1 MAVPSPLVRRTAS
14 GDNTALKI
22 TESPFM
28 RLSLLALPLLA
39 LAAPAAA
46 QQDAGARWWSHVQAI
61 ANDGMEGR
69 GTGTP
74 GYDRAADY
82 VIGQLKALGLKPA
95 GVDGFKQPVAF
106 VEQVVLS
113 DQSSAALTGPKGE
126 VKLAVPGDL
135 IFSGSGGP
143 VPEAVSAPMV
153 FAGYGLHLPEA
164 GHDDFAGL
172 DLKGKIVV
180 VVSGGP
186 ASISGALKS
195 HARSERTKWLA
206 EQGAVGLISLVTPG
220 QVEIPWNRRVALASA
235 PALYYA
241 DNSLRETQTP
251 FLSAQLDPAK
261 SALLFEGTG
270 KDFAAIAAAADKSAP
285 VESFPLAL
293 GLKARVAAKRRD
305 LTSPNLIAVM
315 PGSDPKLAKDYVVLS
330 AHLDGY
336 GIGTAIKGDAIYN
349 GAFDNASGV
358 ASLLEIARALKAGK
372 VKPKRSILFAFVTA
386 EEKGLL
392 GARYFARRPTVPQ
405 KSIVADLNFDMA
417 LPIFPLT
424 SVTPVGYD
432 QSSLGKDA
440 AAVSAAMKLP
450 ITPDPFPDR
459 NVFIRSDQYAFIR
472 EGIPALFF
480 KYGFKA
486 GTPEAETEK
495 AWRANLYHSP
505 FDDLNQPVM
514 PAESAK
520 LNDYVTAVTLR
531 VANAPARPTWNEDSF
546 FKRFAK

>member
-1 MAVPSPLVRRTAS
+1 MRPLSLIPPALLLCVSGVSLAVPLEE
-14 GDNTALKI
+14 D
-22 TESPFM
+22 
-28 RLSLLALPLLA
+28 
-39 LAAPAAA
+39 
-46 QQDAGARWWSHVQAI
+46 GARWWAHVEAL
-61 ANDGMEGR
+61 AGDSMEGR

-82 VIGQLKALGLKPA
+82 VIAQLKALGLKPA
-95 GVDGFKQPVAF
+95 GIDGYKQPVAF
-106 VEQVVLS
+106 VEQVVQS
-113 DQSSAALTGPKGE
+113 DRSSAALVGAQGE
-126 VKLAVPGDL
+126 KALSVPGDL
-135 IFSGSGGP
+135 IFSGGGGP
-143 VPEAVSAPMV
+143 VPEAIDAPMV
-153 FAGYGLHLPEA
+153 FAGYGLHLPEV

-195 HARSERTKWLA
+195 HARSERAKWLA
-206 EQGAVGLISLVTPG
+206 EQGALGLVSLVTPK
-220 QVEIPWNRRVALASA
+220 QVEIPWDRRIALASA

-241 DNSLRETQTP
+241 DATLRETQAP
-251 FLSAQLDPAK
+251 FLGAQLDPAK
-261 SALLFEGTG
+261 SALLFEGSG
-270 KDFAAIAAAADKSAP
+270 NDFAAIAAAADASAP
-285 VESFPLAL
+285 VASFPLAQR
-293 GLKARVAAKRRD
+293 LKARVAATRRD
-305 LTSPNLIAVM
+305 LSSPNLIAVM
-315 PGSDPKLAKDYVVLS
+315 PGSDPKLKSEYVVLS

-336 GIGTAIKGDAIYN
+336 GVGTPIKGDAIYN
-349 GAFDNASGV
+349 GAFDNSSGV

-372 VKPKRSILFAFVTA
+372 VKPKRSILFAIVTA

-392 GARYFARRPTVPQ
+392 GSRYFARRPTVPG

-432 QSSLGKDA
+432 QSSLGQDA
-440 AAVSAAMKLP
+440 AAVSQAMNLP
-450 ITPDPFPDR
+450 IVPDPFPDR

-480 KYGFKA
+480 KYGFKG

-495 AWRANLYHSP
+495 AWRANIYHSP
-505 FDDLNQPVM
+505 FDDLKQPVL

-520 LNDYVTAVTLR
+520 LNAYVTAVTLR
-531 VANAPARPTWNEDSF
+531 VANAPARPHWNEDSF
-546 FKRFAK
+546 FKRFVK

>member
-1 MAVPSPLVRRTAS
+1 MRT
-14 GDNTALKI
+14 
-22 TESPFM
+22 PFI
-28 RLSLLALPLLA
+28 LLPLLA
-39 LAAPAAA
+39 LCPAPVAFAAP
-46 QQDAGARWWSHVQAI
+46 DMSKSDGARWWAHVQAL

-82 VIGQLKALGLKPA
+82 VIAQFETLGLKPM
-95 GVDGFKQPVAF
+95 GVDGYKQPVAF
-106 VEQVVLS
+106 VEQTVLS
-113 DQSSAALTGPKGE
+113 DQSSAALVDPTGEKP
-126 VKLAVPGDL
+126 LAVPGDL

-143 VPEAVSAPMV
+143 VPERIDASMV
-153 FAGYGLHLPEA
+153 FAGYGLHLPEV

-172 DLKGKIVV
+172 DIKGKVV
-180 VVSGGP
+180 VVLSGGP
-186 ASISGALKS
+186 ATISGALKS
-195 HARSERTKWLA
+195 HARSERTRWLA
-206 EQGAVGLISLVTPG
+206 DRGALGLITLVTPK
-220 QVEIPWNRRVALASA
+220 QVEIPWSRRVALASA
-235 PALYYA
+235 PALYFA
-241 DNSLRETQTP
+241 DNSLRETQTA
-251 FLSAQLDPAK
+251 FLGAQLDPAK
-261 SALLFEGTG
+261 SALFFEGTG
-270 KDFAAIAAAADKSAP
+270 RDFNAIAAAADASAP
-285 VESFPLAL
+285 VPGFPLAL
-293 GLKARVAAKRRD
+293 RLKAQVAAKRRD
-305 LTSPNLIAVM
+305 LSSPNLVAVL
-315 PGSDPKLAKDYVVLS
+315 PGSDPKLRGEYVVLS

-336 GIGTAIKGDAIYN
+336 GIGTPIKGDAIYN
-349 GAFDNASGV
+349 GALDNASGV

-372 VKPKRSILFAFVTA
+372 DAPKRSILFAIVTA

-432 QSSLGKDA
+432 QSSLGQDA
-440 AAVSAAMKLP
+440 AAVSAAMNLP

-495 AWRANLYHSP
+495 AWRANIYHSP

-514 PAESAK
+514 PAETAK

-531 VANAPARPTWNEDSF
+531 VANGPARPRWNDDSF

>member
-1 MAVPSPLVRRTAS
+1 
-14 GDNTALKI
+14 
-22 TESPFM
+22 M
-28 RLSLLALPLLA
+28 RLSCLALPLLA
-39 LAAPAAA
+39 LALALPAQAETDA
-46 QQDAGARWWSHVQAI
+46 QKGARWWNHVQAI
-61 ANDGMEGR
+61 ANDAMEGR

-82 VIGQLKALGLKPA
+82 VIGQMQALGLKPA
-95 GVDGFKQPVAF
+95 GVEGYKQPVAF
-106 VEQVVLS
+106 VEQVILP
-113 DQSSAALTGPKGE
+113 DQSRAALAGPQGE
-126 VKLAVPGDL
+126 AALAVPGDI

-143 VPEAVSAPMV
+143 VPEAIDAPIV
-153 FAGYGLHLPEA
+153 FAGYGLHLPEV

-172 DLKGKIVV
+172 DLKGKVV
-180 VVSGGP
+180 VVLSGGP
-186 ASISGALKS
+186 VGISGALKS
-195 HARSERTKWLA
+195 HARSERAQWLA
-206 EQGAVGLISLVTPG
+206 AQGAVGLIALVTPK
-220 QVEIPWNRRVALASA
+220 QVEIPWSRRVALASA

-241 DNSLRETQTP
+241 DVTLRETRTA
-251 FLSAQLDPAK
+251 FLGAQFDPAK
-261 SALLFEGTG
+261 SALLFAGSG
-270 KDFAAIAAAADKSAP
+270 QDFDAIAAAADASAP
-285 VESFPLAL
+285 VASFPLAVR
-293 GLKARVAAKRRD
+293 LKAQVAAKRRD
-305 LTSPNLIAVM
+305 LSSPNLVGVL
-315 PGSDPKLAKDYVVLS
+315 PGSDPKLRGEYVVLS

-336 GIGTAIKGDAIYN
+336 GVGTPIKGDAIYN

-358 ASLLEIARALKAGK
+358 ASLLEIARALKAGT

-405 KSIVADLNFDMA
+405 ASIVADLNFDMA

-424 SVTPVGYD
+424 SVTPIGYD
-432 QSSLGKDA
+432 QSSLGQDA
-440 AAVSAAMKLP
+440 AAVSTAMGLP

-486 GTPEAETEK
+486 GTPEAKMEK

-505 FDDLNQPVM
+505 FDDLNQPVL

-520 LNDYVTAVTLR
+520 LNDYVTAVALR
-531 VANAPARPTWNEDSF
+531 VANSAARPRWNDDSF

>member
-1 MAVPSPLVRRTAS
+1 
-14 GDNTALKI
+14 
-22 TESPFM
+22 M

-39 LAAPAAA
+39 MIAAAPVHATPED
-46 QQDAGARWWSHVQAI
+46 DAGARWWAHVQAL

-82 VIGQLKALGLKPA
+82 VIAQFKALGLKPA
-95 GVDGFKQPVAF
+95 GIDGYKQPVAF
-106 VEQVVLS
+106 IEQVILA
-113 DQSSAALTGPKGE
+113 DQSRAALVGPQGE
-126 VKLAVPGDL
+126 VALAVPGDL
-135 IFSGSGGP
+135 IFSGGGGP
-143 VPEAVSAPMV
+143 APESIDAPMV

-180 VVSGGP
+180 VLSGGP
-186 ASISGALKS
+186 STISGALKS
-195 HARSERTKWLA
+195 HARSERAHWLA
-206 EQGAVGLISLVTPG
+206 EQGALGLITLVTPK
-220 QVEIPWNRRVALASA
+220 QVEIPWVRRVALAGA

-241 DNSLRETQTP
+241 DATLRETQTP
-251 FLSAQLDPAK
+251 FLGAQYDPAK
-261 SALLFEGTG
+261 SAQFFAGTD
-270 KDFAAIAAAADKSAP
+270 KDFAAIAAAADASAP
-285 VESFPLAL
+285 VASFPLAL
-293 GLKARVAAKRRD
+293 RFKAQVAAKRRD
-305 LTSPNLIAVM
+305 LSSPNLIAVL
-315 PGSDPKLAKDYVVLS
+315 PGSDPKLRAEHVVLS

-336 GIGTAIKGDAIYN
+336 GVGTPIKGDAIYN

-358 ASLLEIARALKAGK
+358 ASLLEIARALNAGK
-372 VKPKRSILFAFVTA
+372 VKPKRSILFAIVTA

-392 GARYFARRPTVPQ
+392 GSRYFARRPTVPQ
-405 KSIVADLNFDMA
+405 SSIVADLNFDMA

-424 SVTPVGYD
+424 SVTPIGYD
-432 QSSLGKDA
+432 QSSLGQDA
-440 AAVSAAMKLP
+440 AAVSAQMNLP

-486 GTPEAETEK
+486 GTPEADTEK

-531 VANAPARPTWNEDSF
+531 VANADARPAWNNDSF

>member
-1 MAVPSPLVRRTAS
+1 
-14 GDNTALKI
+14 
-22 TESPFM
+22 M

-39 LAAPAAA
+39 MIAAAPVHATPEG
-46 QQDAGARWWSHVQAI
+46 DAGARWWAHVQAL

-82 VIGQLKALGLKPA
+82 VIAQFKALGLKPA
-95 GVDGFKQPVAF
+95 GIDGYKQPVAF
-106 VEQVVLS
+106 IEQVILA
-113 DQSSAALTGPKGE
+113 DQSRAALVGPQGE
-126 VKLAVPGDL
+126 VALAAPGDL
-135 IFSGSGGP
+135 IFSGGGGP
-143 VPEAVSAPMV
+143 APESIDAPMV

-172 DLKGKIVV
+172 DLRGKIVV
-180 VVSGGP
+180 VLSGGP
-186 ASISGALKS
+186 ATISGALKS
-195 HARSERTKWLA
+195 HARSERAHWLA
-206 EQGAVGLISLVTPG
+206 GQGALGLITLVTPK
-220 QVEIPWNRRVALASA
+220 QVEIPWVRRVALAGA

-241 DNSLRETQTP
+241 DATLRETQTP
-251 FLSAQLDPAK
+251 FLGAQYDPAK
-261 SALLFEGTG
+261 SAQFFAGTD
-270 KDFAAIAAAADKSAP
+270 KDFAAIAAAADASAP
-285 VESFPLAL
+285 VATFPLAL
-293 GLKARVAAKRRD
+293 RFKAQVAAKRRD
-305 LTSPNLIAVM
+305 LSSPNLIAVL
-315 PGSDPKLAKDYVVLS
+315 PGSDPKLRAEHVVLS

-336 GIGTAIKGDAIYN
+336 GVGTPIKGDAIYN

-358 ASLLEIARALKAGK
+358 ASLLEIARALNAGK
-372 VKPKRSILFAFVTA
+372 VKPKRSILFAIVTA

-424 SVTPVGYD
+424 SVTPIGYD
-432 QSSLGKDA
+432 QSSLGQDA
-440 AAVSAAMKLP
+440 AAVSAQMNLP

-486 GTPEAETEK
+486 GTPEADTEK

-531 VANAPARPTWNEDSF
+531 VANAQARPAWNGDSF
-546 FKRFAK
+546 FKRFAQ

>member
-1 MAVPSPLVRRTAS
+1 
-14 GDNTALKI
+14 
-22 TESPFM
+22 M
-28 RLSLLALPLLA
+28 RLSQLARPLLALPSIALA
-39 LAAPAAA
+39 LPVAA

-82 VIGQLKALGLKPA
+82 VIGQLRALGLKPA
-95 GVDGFKQPVAF
+95 GIEGYKQPVAF
-106 VEQVVLS
+106 VEQVVQS
-113 DQSSAALTGPKGE
+113 DRSSAALIGAQGE
-126 VKLAVPGDL
+126 TKLAVPGDL
-135 IFSGSGGP
+135 IFSGGGGP
-143 VPEAVSAPMV
+143 VPEAMEAPMV

-180 VVSGGP
+180 VLSGGP
-186 ASISGALKS
+186 STLSGALKS
-195 HARSERTKWLA
+195 HARSERAKWLA
-206 EQGAVGLISLVTPG
+206 EQGAVGLISLVTPR
-220 QVEIPWNRRVALASA
+220 QVEIPWERRVALASA

-241 DNSLRETQTP
+241 DAALRETRAP

-261 SALLFEGTG
+261 SALLFEGSG
-270 KDFAAIAAAADKSAP
+270 KDFAAIAAAADASAP
-285 VESFPLAL
+285 VPGFPLAQR
-293 GLKARVAAKRRD
+293 LKASVAATRRD
-305 LTSPNLIAVM
+305 LSSPNLIAVM
-315 PGSDPKLAKDYVVLS
+315 PGSDPKLRGEYVVLS

-336 GIGTAIKGDAIYN
+336 GVGTPIKGDAIYN

-358 ASLLEIARALKAGK
+358 ASLLEIARALKGGK

-392 GARYFARRPTVPQ
+392 GARYFARRPTVPRN
-405 KSIVADLNFDMA
+405 SIVADLNFDMA

-450 ITPDPFPDR
+450 IVPDPFPDR

-472 EGIPALFF
+472 EGIPSLFF

-495 AWRANLYHSP
+495 AWRANIYHSP

-531 VANAPARPTWNEDSF
+531 VANNPARPSWNADSF
-546 FKRFAK
+546 FKRFAQ

>member
-1 MAVPSPLVRRTAS
+1 
-14 GDNTALKI
+14 
-22 TESPFM
+22 M
-28 RLSLLALPLLA
+28 RLSLLALPLIAMIAATPLS
-39 LAAPAAA
+39 AAPEG
-46 QQDAGARWWSHVQAI
+46 DAGARWWAHVQAL

-82 VIGQLKALGLKPA
+82 VIAQFKALGLKPA
-95 GVDGFKQPVAF
+95 GIDGYKQPVAF
-106 VEQVVLS
+106 IEQVILA
-113 DQSSAALTGPKGE
+113 DQSRASLVGPQGE
-126 VKLAVPGDL
+126 TALAVPGDL

-143 VPEAVSAPMV
+143 VPESIDAPMV

-180 VVSGGP
+180 VLSGGP
-186 ASISGALKS
+186 STLSGALKS
-195 HARSERTKWLA
+195 HARSERAHWLA
-206 EQGAVGLISLVTPG
+206 AQGALGLITLVTPK
-220 QVEIPWNRRVALASA
+220 QVEIPWVRRVALAGA

-241 DNSLRETQTP
+241 DATLRETQTP
-251 FLSAQLDPAK
+251 FLGAQFDPAK
-261 SALLFEGTG
+261 SAQFFAGTD
-270 KDFAAIAAAADKSAP
+270 KDFAAIAAAADASAP
-285 VESFPLAL
+285 VPSFPLAL
-293 GLKARVAAKRRD
+293 RFKAQVAAKRRD
-305 LTSPNLIAVM
+305 LSSPNLIALL
-315 PGSDPKLAKDYVVLS
+315 PGSDPKLRPEHVVLS

-336 GIGTAIKGDAIYN
+336 GVGTPIKGDAIYN

-358 ASLLEIARALKAGK
+358 ASLLEIAKALKASK
-372 VKPKRSILFAFVTA
+372 VKPKRSILFAIVTA

-405 KSIVADLNFDMA
+405 SSIVADLNFDMA

-424 SVTPVGYD
+424 SVTPIGYD
-432 QSSLGKDA
+432 QSSLGQDA
-440 AAVSAAMKLP
+440 AAVSAQMNLP

-486 GTPEAETEK
+486 GTPEADTEK

-514 PAESAK
+514 PAESTK
-520 LNDYVTAVTLR
+520 LNAYVTAVTLR
-531 VANAPARPTWNEDSF
+531 VANADARPAWNGDSF

>member
-1 MAVPSPLVRRTAS
+1 MPRYL
-14 GDNTALKI
+14 
-22 TESPFM
+22 F
-28 RLSLLALPLLA
+28 ALPLLA
-39 LAAPAAA
+39 LGLSAPAYAGPA
-46 QQDAGARWWSHVQAI
+46 TPQSDGARWWSHVQAI
-61 ANDGMEGR
+61 ASDAMEGR

-82 VIGQLKALGLKPA
+82 VIGQLQAMGLKPM
-95 GVDGFKQPVAF
+95 GVDGFRQPVAF
-106 VEQVVLS
+106 VEQVVDAS
-113 DQSSAALTGPKGE
+113 RSSASLVGAQGE
-126 VKLAVPGDL
+126 TKLAVPGDL

-143 VPEAVSAPMV
+143 VPENLDAPLV
-153 FAGYGLHLPEA
+153 FAGYGLHLPEV

-186 ASISGALKS
+186 SALSGALKS
-195 HARSERTKWLA
+195 HARSERAHWLA
-206 EQGAVGLISLVTPG
+206 SQGAVGLIQLVTPR
-220 QVEIPWNRRVALASA
+220 QVEIPWPRRVALAGA

-241 DNSLRETQTP
+241 DAALRETQAP
-251 FLSAQLDPAK
+251 FLGAQLDPAR
-261 SALLFEGTG
+261 SSLLFDGSG
-270 KDFAAIAAAADKSAP
+270 HDFAAIAAAADASAP
-285 VESFPLAL
+285 VASFPLAQR
-293 GLKARVAAKRRD
+293 LKARVAATRRD
-305 LTSPNLIAVM
+305 LSSPNLIAVM
-315 PGSDPKLAKDYVVLS
+315 PGSDPRLAKEYVVLS

-336 GIGTAIKGDAIYN
+336 GIGTPIKGDAIYN
-349 GAFDNASGV
+349 GALDNASGV

-372 VKPKRSILFAFVTA
+372 VRPKRSILFAFVTA

-392 GARYFARRPTVPQ
+392 GSRYFARRPTVPQ

-432 QSSLGKDA
+432 QSSLGRDA
-440 AAVSAAMKLP
+440 AAVSKAMNLP
-450 ITPDPFPDR
+450 IVPDPFPDR

-486 GTPEAETEK
+486 GTPQAETEK

-514 PAESAK
+514 PAESAR

-531 VANAPARPTWNEDSF
+531 VANEPRRPEWNADSF
-546 FKRFAK
+546 FTRFAK

>member
-1 MAVPSPLVRRTAS
+1 MRGLSFGISLIALMAGS
-14 GDNTALKI
+14 
-22 TESPFM
+22 
-28 RLSLLALPLLA
+28 
-39 LAAPAAA
+39 AAPAAGEG
-46 QQDAGARWWSHVQAI
+46 DKGARWWAHVEAL
-61 ANDGMEGR
+61 ANDAMEGR

-82 VIGQLKALGLKPA
+82 VIGQFKAMGLKPA
-95 GVDGFKQPVAF
+95 GTQGYRQPVAF
-106 VEQVVLS
+106 VEQRILS
-113 DQSSAALTGPKGE
+113 DKSSAALVGPQGE
-126 VKLAVPGDL
+126 VPLAMPGDL
-135 IFSGSGGP
+135 IFGGGGGP
-143 VPEAVSAPMV
+143 VPESVDAPMV

-180 VVSGGP
+180 VLSGGP
-186 ASISGALKS
+186 ATLSGALKS
-195 HARSERTKWLA
+195 HARSERSQWLA
-206 EQGAVGLISLVTPG
+206 EQGALGLITLVTPR
-220 QVEIPWNRRVALASA
+220 QVEIPWVRRIALSGA
-235 PALYYA
+235 PALYYS
-241 DNSLRETQTP
+241 DVSMRETQTP

-261 SALLFEGTG
+261 SDMLFAGSG
-270 KDFAAIAAAADKSAP
+270 QDFAAIVAAADASAP
-285 VESFPLAL
+285 VASFPLAL
-293 GLKARVAAKRRD
+293 RLKAQVSATRAD
-305 LTSPNLIAVM
+305 LSSPNLIAVL
-315 PGSDPKLAKDYVVLS
+315 PGSDPKLRQDYVVLS

-336 GIGTAIKGDAIYN
+336 GVGTPIKGDAIYN
-349 GAFDNASGV
+349 GALDNASGV
-358 ASLLEIARALKAGK
+358 ASLLEIGRALKAGK
-372 VKPKRSILFAFVTA
+372 VKPKRSILFAIVTA

-392 GARYFARRPTVPQ
+392 GSRYFARRPTVPQ
-405 KSIVADLNFDMA
+405 KSIIADLNFDMA

-424 SVTPVGYD
+424 SVTPIGYD

-440 AAVSAAMKLP
+440 EAVSAAMNLP

-486 GTPEAETEK
+486 GTPEATVEK
-495 AWRANLYHSP
+495 AWRANIYHSP

-531 VANAPARPTWNEDSF
+531 VANGAARPTWNADSF
-546 FKRFAK
+546 FRRFAR

>member
-1 MAVPSPLVRRTAS
+1 MRSV
-14 GDNTALKI
+14 AL
-22 TESPFM
+22 S
-28 RLSLLALPLLA
+28 LPLLA
-39 LAAPAAA
+39 LTVPALA
-46 QQDAGARWWSHVQAI
+46 QEEAGARWWRHVQAI
-61 ANDGMEGR
+61 AGDEMEGR
-69 GTGTP
+69 GAGTP

-106 VEQVVLS
+106 VEQTVQS
-113 DQSSAALTGPKGE
+113 DRSSASLIGAAGE
-126 VKLAVPGDL
+126 TRLAAPGDI

-143 VPEAVSAPMV
+143 VPEAMEAPLV
-153 FAGYGLHLPEA
+153 FAGYGLHLPEV
-164 GHDDFAGL
+164 GHDDFAGV
-172 DLKGKIVV
+172 DVRGKIVV

-186 ASISGALKS
+186 AAISGALKS
-195 HARSERTKWLA
+195 HARSERAHWLA

-220 QVEIPWNRRVALASA
+220 QVEIPWSRRMALASA

-241 DNSLRETQTP
+241 DPAMRDTRTP
-251 FLSAQLDPAK
+251 FLNAQIDPAK
-261 SALLFEGTG
+261 SAMIFAESG
-270 KDFAAIAAAADKSAP
+270 KDFAAIAAAADASAP
-285 VESFPLAL
+285 VASFPLAQR
-293 GLKARVAAKRRD
+293 LKASVAATRRD
-305 LTSPNLIAVM
+305 LSSPNLIAVM
-315 PGSDPKLAKDYVVLS
+315 PGSDPKLKSEYVVLS

-336 GIGTAIKGDAIYN
+336 GVGTPIRGDAIYN

-372 VKPKRSILFAFVTA
+372 VKPKRSILFAIVTA

-440 AAVSAAMKLP
+440 EAVSRAMRLP
-450 ITPDPFPDR
+450 IVPDPFPDR

-495 AWRANLYHSP
+495 AWRANIYHSP

-531 VANAPARPTWNEDSF
+531 VANAAARPIWNADSF
-546 FKRFAK
+546 FRRFAK

>member
-1 MAVPSPLVRRTAS
+1 MRPLSLIPPALLLCVSGVSLAVPLEE
-14 GDNTALKI
+14 D
-22 TESPFM
+22 
-28 RLSLLALPLLA
+28 
-39 LAAPAAA
+39 
-46 QQDAGARWWSHVQAI
+46 GARWWRHVEAL
-61 ANDGMEGR
+61 AGDAMEGR

-82 VIGQLKALGLKPA
+82 VIAQLQALGLKPA
-95 GVDGFKQPVAF
+95 GIDGYRQPVAF
-106 VEQVVLS
+106 VEQVVDS
-113 DQSSAALTGPKGE
+113 SRSSAALVGAQGE
-126 VKLAVPGDL
+126 TALGVPGDL
-135 IFSGSGGP
+135 IFSGGGGP
-143 VPEAVSAPMV
+143 VPEAIDAPLV

-164 GHDDFAGL
+164 GHDDFAGS

-195 HARSERTKWLA
+195 HARSERAKWLA
-206 EQGAVGLISLVTPG
+206 EQGAVGLVSLVTPK
-220 QVEIPWNRRVALASA
+220 QVEIPWERRIALASA

-241 DNSLRETQTP
+241 DAALRETRTP
-251 FLSAQLDPAK
+251 FLGAQLDPAK
-261 SALLFEGTG
+261 SALLFEGSG
-270 KDFAAIAAAADKSAP
+270 KDFAAIAAAADAAAP
-285 VESFPLAL
+285 VASFPLAQR
-293 GLKARVAAKRRD
+293 LKARVAATRRD
-305 LTSPNLIAVM
+305 LSSPNLIAVM
-315 PGSDPKLAKDYVVLS
+315 PGSDPKLKSEYVVLS

-336 GIGTAIKGDAIYN
+336 GVGTPIRGDAIYN

-372 VKPKRSILFAFVTA
+372 VKPKRSILFAIVTA

-392 GARYFARRPTVPQ
+392 GSRYFARRPTVPQ

-432 QSSLGKDA
+432 QSSLGQDA
-440 AAVSAAMKLP
+440 AAVSQAMNLP
-450 ITPDPFPDR
+450 IVPDPFPDR

-486 GTPEAETEK
+486 GTPEADTEK

-505 FDDLNQPVM
+505 FDDLKQPVM

-520 LNDYVTAVTLR
+520 LNAYVTAVTLR
-531 VANAPARPTWNEDSF
+531 VANAPARPQWNDDSF
-546 FKRFAK
+546 FKRFVK

>member
-1 MAVPSPLVRRTAS
+1 
-14 GDNTALKI
+14 
-22 TESPFM
+22 M

-39 LAAPAAA
+39 MIAAPPVSAAPEG
-46 QQDAGARWWSHVQAI
+46 DAGARWWAHVQAL

-82 VIGQLKALGLKPA
+82 VIAQFKALGLKPA
-95 GVDGFKQPVAF
+95 GIDGYKQPVAF
-106 VEQVVLS
+106 IEQVILA
-113 DQSSAALTGPKGE
+113 DQSRASLVGPQGE
-126 VKLAVPGDL
+126 VALAVPGDL
-135 IFSGSGGP
+135 IFSGGGGP
-143 VPEAVSAPMV
+143 VPESIDAPMV

-180 VVSGGP
+180 VLSGGP
-186 ASISGALKS
+186 ATLSGALKS
-195 HARSERTKWLA
+195 HARSERAHWLA
-206 EQGAVGLISLVTPG
+206 GQGALGLITLVTPK
-220 QVEIPWNRRVALASA
+220 QVEIPWIRRVALAGA

-241 DNSLRETQTP
+241 DASLRETQTP
-251 FLSAQLDPAK
+251 FLGAQYDPAK
-261 SALLFEGTG
+261 SAQFFAGTG
-270 KDFAAIAAAADKSAP
+270 QDFAAIAAAADASAP
-285 VESFPLAL
+285 VASFPLAL
-293 GLKARVAAKRRD
+293 RFKAQVAAKRRD
-305 LTSPNLIAVM
+305 LSSPNLIAVL
-315 PGSDPKLAKDYVVLS
+315 PGSDPKLRPEHVVLS

-336 GIGTAIKGDAIYN
+336 GVGTPIKGDAIYN

-358 ASLLEIARALKAGK
+358 ASLLEIARALKASK
-372 VKPKRSILFAFVTA
+372 VKPKRSILFAIVTA

-424 SVTPVGYD
+424 SVTPIGYD
-432 QSSLGKDA
+432 QSSLGQDA
-440 AAVSAAMKLP
+440 AAVSAQMNLP

-486 GTPEAETEK
+486 GTPEADTEK

-531 VANAPARPTWNEDSF
+531 IANADARPAWNKDSF
-546 FKRFAK
+546 FKRFAQ